1 MSRVALVTGAGRG
14 IGRAIALALG
24 RSGVRVALSARTLEQ
39 LESVAGE
46 ITAGGGEALALVADL
61 SDSGAPV
68 QLVERVKEQWGAVE
82 ILVNNAGI
90 GSSQSPRALV
100 DFDDEFWELTM
111 RVNVTAPYLLTRLV
125 LPAMIEQGWGRIIN
139 IASINSKVP
148 SYHGAAYTASKHAI
162 AGLTKAA
169 AHEVASHGVT
179 VNAVCPGVTRS
190 EMNDKRLAY
199 DAERLGCSFE
209 DLESKASPLG
219 RRLEPDEVASLAVY
233 LSSEGAGAVN
243 GQSINVCGGTVM
255 A

>member
-255 A
+255 V

>member
-24 RSGVRVALSARTLEQ
+24 RSGVRVALSARTQEQ

-209 DLESKASPLG
+209 DLENKASPLG

-255 A
+255 V